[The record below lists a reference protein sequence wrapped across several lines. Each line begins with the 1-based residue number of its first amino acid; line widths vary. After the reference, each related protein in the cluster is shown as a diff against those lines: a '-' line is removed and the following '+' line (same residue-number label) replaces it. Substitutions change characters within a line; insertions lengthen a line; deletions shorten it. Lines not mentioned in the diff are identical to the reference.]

1 MSYNNAAAARRFGFM
16 TTVSSVAMLAASFA
30 AQAQTQQAQTG
41 APAIDE
47 ITVTGTRVV
56 RDGYEAPTPV
66 TVIGV
71 EQIEQAPMQHISDFV
86 MRLPA
91 FAGAQSTTSGG
102 NEISTG
108 RQSQNNLNLRGLDSF
123 RTLVLLDGN
132 RFVSG
137 DVNGSVNAS
146 DLPTPLISRVDV
158 VTGGASA
165 AYGSDAVAGVVNFVL
180 DREFTGVKA
189 EIQGGITARGDDPNY
204 KVSLTA
210 GTPFAGGRGHF
221 LFSGEHAW
229 NKGIFGAGKSR
240 GEFWGYDTYHII
252 ENPLWA
258 ATANTATGASPL
270 NPRFLVRSQVGSI
283 LATPNG
289 IITGGPLKGTLFD
302 KNGRAAGNYNYGSLT
317 NSQFT
322 VGGDWAMSDATYY
335 NQSLSNHVTRQ
346 AYFTRASYD
355 LTDNVTAYANFIYTY
370 SYGYARSKLDDQL
383 GNLTIR
389 QDNPYLDP
397 TIAARMTA
405 LGLTTFTMGSFLL
418 DVPYIQTD
426 NYRELWTY
434 QAGLEGTTS
443 AFNTDWEW
451 KIHGQTGLTRGDLSG
466 RVLDLGRLRGLGG
479 VATNALDSVRLANGQ
494 IVCRGNADANPA
506 NDDPLCVPFNPFG
519 SGVNSQAAIDYVKG
533 RAQLYQRSRQN
544 FYAFSV
550 NGEPFDTWAGPV
562 SLALGGEYR
571 TESVSPGDIAGYCPK
586 CLTSSYTAGNYKG
599 TSGKYNVKEGFL
611 ETVIPLAKDEEWA
624 RSLDLNG
631 AVRATDYS
639 TSGFVVTWKV
649 GATYAPVDELRIRA
663 TRSRDIRAGN
673 LGELYNAGGGGQSPG
688 LVDPFRTLPGQ
699 SSTQAQQ
706 YSWLNSTSGNPLLE
720 PEKADTTSVGIVYQ
734 PSWFEGFSA
743 SVDYYD
749 ITINGAIETPG
760 EVLQRCFDSG
770 GTSVLCNAIK
780 RFALTDADRAL
791 GYTIGQIQVIN
802 SQPENLAFLSQKGLD
817 IEMSYRTSLDRIV
830 DSWAGDLSFR
840 AVGTNII
847 ESLRDDRRN
856 PPVDAAGTN
865 SGTGPLSW
873 RWLFNVGY
881 SLDNIDIGWTGRYMS
896 SGQYGGGTSR
906 YVECQPGSC
915 PAWTSYAPTIDY
927 NHIASRFYHDLSI
940 SYDFMETDQG
950 GKLTGFLNIM
960 NLMDKEP
967 PMVAS
972 TNYWYMNVNPQLYDA
987 IGRKFY
993 AGIRFRM

>member
-1 MSYNNAAAARRFGFM
+1 MSYTNAAAARRFGFM

-30 AQAQTQQAQTG
+30 AQAQTQQAQTD
-41 APAIDE
+41 APSIDE

-71 EQIEQAPMQHISDFV
+71 EQIEQQPMQHISDFV

-108 RQSQNNLNLRGLDSF
+108 RQSQNNLNLRGLDVF

-137 DVNGSVNAS
+137 DVNGAVNAS

-180 DREFTGVKA
+180 DKEFTGVKG
-189 EIQGGITARGDDPNY
+189 EIQGGITSRGDDPSY

-240 GEFWGYDTYHII
+240 GEFWGYDTYHIV
-252 ENPLWA
+252 ENPAWTA
-258 ATANTATGASPL
+258 ASNV
-270 NPRFLVRSQVGSI
+270 PRFLVRSQVGSI
-283 LATPNG
+283 LATPGG
-289 IITGGPLKGTLFD
+289 IITSAGPLKGTLFD
-302 KNGRAAGNYNYGSLT
+302 KNGKAAGVYNYGSLT

-322 VGGDWAMSDATYY
+322 VGGDWRMSDATYY

-383 GNLTIR
+383 GNLNIR
-389 QDNPYLDP
+389 VDNPYLDP

-405 LGLTTFTMGSFLL
+405 LGLSQFTMGSFLF

-434 QAGLEGTTS
+434 QAGLEGTVN

-451 KIHGQTGLTRGDLSG
+451 KLHGQTGLTRGDLSG

-519 SGVNSQAAIDYVKG
+519 YGVNSQAAIDYVKG
-533 RAQLYQRSRQN
+533 RAQLYQRNRQN
-544 FYAFSV
+544 FFAFSTS
-550 NGEPFDTWAGPV
+550 GEPFDTWAGPV
-562 SLALGGEYR
+562 SLAVGAEYR
-571 TESVSPGDIAGYCPK
+571 TESVSPGDIASYCPK

-599 TSGKYNVKEGFL
+599 TLGKYNVKEGFI
-611 ETVIPLAKDEEWA
+611 ETVVPLAKDEEWA
-624 RSLDLNG
+624 RALDLNG
-631 AVRATDYS
+631 AVRFTDYS
-639 TSGFVVTWKV
+639 TSGFVTTWKV
-649 GATYAPVDELRIRA
+649 GVTYSPVDELRVRA

-699 SSTQAQQ
+699 SSTQGQQ
-706 YSWLNSTSGNPLLE
+706 YTWLNSTSGNPLLE
-720 PEKADTTSVGIVYQ
+720 PEKANQTSVGVVYQ
-734 PSWFEGFSA
+734 PSWFDGFNA

-749 ITINGAIETPG
+749 ITIKGAIETPG

-770 GTSVLCNAIK
+770 GTSILCNAIR

-791 GYTIGQIQVIN
+791 GYTVGQIQVIN

-817 IEMSYRTSLDRIV
+817 VEMSYSMPLDRLV
-830 DSWAGDLSFR
+830 ESWTGEVQLR
-840 AVGTNII
+840 AVATHII
-847 ESLRDDRRN
+847 ESLRDDRRSGV
-856 PPVDAAGTN
+856 VDSAGTN
-865 SGTGPLSW
+865 SNQGPLSW
-873 RWLFNVGY
+873 RWLFTAGY
-881 SLDNIDIGWTGRYMS
+881 EGGPIGINWTGRYMS
-896 SGQYGGGTSR
+896 SGAYGSGTTR
-906 YVECQPGSC
+906 YIECQAGSC
-915 PAWTSYAPTIDY
+915 PISTAAFPTIDY
-927 NHIASRFYHDLSI
+927 NHIDSRFYHDLSLT
-940 SYDFMETDQG
+940 YKFLEMDG
-950 GKLTGFLNIM
+950 GGNMSAYLNIQ
-960 NLMDKEP
+960 NLMDTRP

-972 TNYWYMNVNPQLYDA
+972 TNYWYMTVNPQMYDT
-987 IGRKFY
+987 IGRRFY

>member
-1 MSYNNAAAARRFGFM
+1 MSTKKSSAARRLGFM
-16 TTVSSVAMLAASFA
+16 TTASTVAMLAASFSA
-30 AQAQTQQAQTG
+30 HAQTAAQQAQTD
-41 APAIDE
+41 AVAVDE

-71 EQIEQAPMQHISDFV
+71 EQIEAAPMQHLSDFV

-180 DREFTGVKA
+180 DREFTGIKGEV
-189 EIQGGITARGDDPNY
+189 QGGITARGDDPNY

-210 GTPFAGGRGHF
+210 GTPFAGGRGHI

-229 NKGIFGAGKSR
+229 NKGIFGAGENR
-240 GEFWGYDTYHII
+240 AEFWGYDTNHII
-252 ENPLWA
+252 ENPAW
-258 ATANTATGASPL
+258 NTTTGRA

-283 LATPNG
+283 LATPGG
-289 IITGGPLKGTLFD
+289 IITSAGPLKGVIFD
-302 KNGRAAGNYNYGSLT
+302 KTGRAAGQYNYGSLT
-317 NSQFT
+317 NAQFT
-322 VGGDWAMSDATYY
+322 VGGDWKMSDATFY
-335 NQSLSNHVTRQ
+335 NQTLSNHVSRQ
-346 AYFTRASYD
+346 AYFGRVSYD
-355 LTDNVTAYANFIYTY
+355 LTDNITAYSNFIYTY

-383 GNLTIR
+383 GNLNIR
-389 QDNPYLDP
+389 VDNPYLDP
-397 TIAARMTA
+397 SIAARMTA
-405 LGLTTFTMGSFLL
+405 AGLTQFTMGSFLL

-434 QAGLEGTTS
+434 QGGLEGS
-443 AFNTDWEW
+443 LAAFNTDWEW
-451 KIHGQTGLTRGDLSG
+451 KVHGQYGLTRGDLSG
-466 RVLDLGRLRGLGG
+466 RVLDLGRLRGLGQT
-479 VATNALDSVRLANGQ
+479 AANPITNALDSVRLANGQ
-494 IVCRGNADANPA
+494 IVCRGNADPTIP
-506 NDDPLCVPFNPFG
+506 DDPLCVPFNPFG
-519 SGVNSQAAIDYVKG
+519 YGVNSQAAIDYVKG
-533 RAQLYQRSRQN
+533 RAQLYQRNTQS
-544 FYAFSV
+544 FFASSIT
-550 NGEPFDTWAGPV
+550 GEPFDTWAGPV
-562 SLALGGEYR
+562 SVATGFEWR
-571 TESVSPGDIAGYCPK
+571 KEAVSPGNIAGYCPK

-599 TSGKYNVKEGFL
+599 TLGSYTVAEGFL
-611 ETVIPLAKDEEWA
+611 ETVVPLAKDEDWA
-624 RSLDLNG
+624 RMFDLNG
-631 AVRATDYS
+631 AVRLTDYS

-649 GATYAPVDELRIRA
+649 GATYAPVDEVRLRA

-688 LVDPFRTLPGQ
+688 LIDPFRPN
-699 SSTQAQQ
+699 APAV
-706 YSWLNSTSGNPLLE
+706 SWLNSTSGNPALQ
-720 PEKADTTSVGIVYQ
+720 PEKADQTSFGIVYQ
-734 PSWFEGFSA
+734 PSWFQGFSA

-749 ITINGAIETPG
+749 IQINGAIEVPG

-770 GTSVLCNAIK
+770 GTSPLCSAIE
-780 RFALTDADRAL
+780 RNPANPADPL
-791 GYTIGQIQVIN
+791 YPTIGTIRIID
-802 SQPENLAFLSQKGLD
+802 SQPENLAFLSQKGMD
-817 IEMSYRTSLDRIV
+817 IEMSYTTNLDAFV
-830 DSWAGDLSFR
+830 ESWAGEVSVR
-840 AVGTNII
+840 AIGTNII

-865 SGTGPLSW
+865 SGTGPLDW
-873 RWLFNVGY
+873 RWLFTANY
-881 SLDNIDIGWTGRYMS
+881 TLDPISVSWTGRYMS

-906 YVECQPGSC
+906 YVECQPGAC
-915 PAWTSYAPTIDY
+915 PDWTSYAPTIDY

-940 SYDFMETDQG
+940 TYKFLETEAG
-950 GKLTGFLNIM
+950 GIVSGFINIQ

-972 TNYWYMNVNPQLYDA
+972 TAYWYMTVNPQLYDT

-993 AGIRFRM
+993 AGLRFKM

>member
-1 MSYNNAAAARRFGFM
+1 MSYKNAAASRRLGFM
-16 TTVSSVAMLAASFA
+16 TTASTVAMLAASFA
-30 AQAQTQQAQTG
+30 AQAQTAPAQQAQTD
-41 APAIDE
+41 APLVDE

-66 TVIGV
+66 TVIGI

-91 FAGAQSTTSGG
+91 FAGAASTTSGG

-108 RQSQNNLNLRGLDSF
+108 RQSQNNLNLRGLDSY

-189 EIQGGITARGDDPNY
+189 ELQGGITARGDDPNY

-210 GTPFAGGRGHF
+210 GTPFAGGKGHV

-229 NKGIFGAGKSR
+229 NKGIFGAGESR
-240 GEFWGYDTYHII
+240 AKFWGYETNHII
-252 ENPLWA
+252 ENPAWA
-258 ATANTATGASPL
+258 ATGPNRV
-270 NPRFLVRSQVGSI
+270 NPRFLVRARSATL
-283 LATPNG
+283 LATPGG
-289 IITGGPLKGTLFD
+289 IITAGPLKGVTFD
-302 KNGRAAGNYNYGSLT
+302 KSGKAAGMYNYGSLT
-317 NSQFT
+317 NAQF
-322 VGGDWAMSDATYY
+322 VVDGDWASSDATFY
-335 NQSLSNHVTRQ
+335 NQTLSNHVTRQ
-346 AYFTRASYD
+346 AYFGRVSYD
-355 LTDNVTAYANFIYTY
+355 ITDDVSAYSNFIYTY

-383 GNLTIR
+383 GNLNIKV
-389 QDNPYLDP
+389 DNPYLDP
-397 TIAARMTA
+397 AVAARMTT
-405 LGLTTFTMGSFLL
+405 LGLTQFTMGSFLL

-434 QAGLEGTTS
+434 QGGLEGNVDLFKTE
-443 AFNTDWEW
+443 WEW
-451 KIHGQTGLTRGDLSG
+451 KLHGQYGLTRGDLSG
-466 RVLDLGRLRGLGG
+466 RVLDLGRLRGLGST
-479 VATNALDSVRLANGQ
+479 ATNQITNALDSVRLANGQ
-494 IVCRGNADANPA
+494 IVCRGNTDADPNN
-506 NDDPLCVPFNPFG
+506 NDSLCVPFNPFG
-519 SGVNSQAAIDYVKG
+519 YGVNSAAAIEYVKG
-533 RAQLYQRSRQN
+533 RAQLYQRSAQS
-544 FYAFSV
+544 FYAFSLT
-550 NGEPFDTWAGPV
+550 GEPFDTWAGPV
-562 SLALGGEYR
+562 SLATGFEYR
-571 TESVSPGDIAGYCPK
+571 RESVTPGDLAGYCPK

-599 TSGKYNVKEGFL
+599 TLGAYNVKEGFL
-611 ETVIPLAKDEEWA
+611 ETVIPLAKGEEWA
-624 RSLDLNG
+624 QALDFNG
-631 AVRATDYS
+631 AVRLTDYS
-639 TSGFVVTWKV
+639 TSGLVTTWKV
-649 GATYAPVDELRIRA
+649 GLTYAPVDEIRLRA

-688 LVDPFRTLPGQ
+688 LVDPFRVNAGPV
-699 SSTQAQQ
+699 
-706 YSWLNSTSGNPLLE
+706 SWLNSTSGNPDLQ
-720 PEKADTTSVGIVYQ
+720 PEKADQTNFGIVYQ

-743 SVDYYD
+743 SLDYYD

-770 GTSVLCNAIK
+770 GTSPLCAAII
-780 RFALTDADRAL
+780 RNPANPADPL
-791 GYTIGQIQVIN
+791 YPTIGTIRIID
-802 SQPENLAFLSQKGLD
+802 SQPENLAFLSQKGWD
-817 IEMSYRTSLDRIV
+817 IEMGYTTNLDRFV
-830 DSWAGDLSFR
+830 DSWSGDLALR
-840 AVGTNII
+840 AIGTHIQ

-856 PPVDAAGTN
+856 PPIDAAGTN

-873 RWLFNVGY
+873 RWLFTANY
-881 SLDNIDIGWTGRYMS
+881 SLDPISIGWTGRYMS

-915 PAWTSYAPTIDY
+915 PDWTSYAPTIDF
-927 NHIASRFYHDLSI
+927 NHIDSRFYHDLSI
-940 SYDFMETDQG
+940 SYKILETEDG
-950 GKLTGFLNIM
+950 ANVTGFLNIQ

-972 TNYWYMNVNPQLYDA
+972 TNYWYMTVNPQLYDT